1 MTLQPLEVVISILGN
16 PKSLDHVRPLVAD
29 DFTYVSLN
37 HSDPELKKIMPWC
50 GTSRGVESLVKTFVD
65 VENFWRVDSLSV
77 ETAFAQ
83 NEQVAVFGRF
93 TYTSTVLGKQVTSPF
108 AVYAKVV
115 GGRCTYM
122 QFMEDT
128 FATSASFR
136 SGGAWTFRS
145 DPNGGEVTI

>member
-1 MTLQPLEVVISILGN
+1 
-16 PKSLDHVRPLVAD
+16 
-29 DFTYVSLN
+29 
-37 HSDPELKKIMPWC
+37 
-50 GTSRGVESLVKTFVD
+50 
-65 VENFWRVDSLSV
+65 
-77 ETAFAQ
+77 
-83 NEQVAVFGRF
+83 
-93 TYTSTVLGKQVTSPF
+93 VTSPF